1 MVRMNNTINILK
13 EDTFTDMLSVIGKV
27 AKDILEP
34 YSETDDRQLRQK
46 YGDHLSDIGAP
57 RHLTTLL
64 RRLVDIGMETRD
76 GWLGMSVVRSVFWNY
91 ADASLKMARDL
102 GRSGSL
108 KIMLNDL
115 DTCGT
120 GNSKN
125 EVKSESRS
133 RIVAFMLFSYVSV
146 SSCYPLIMQCVL
158 ACCKWHGR
166 EELRDNLSFPL
177 KFLVFA
183 QKISFFLEL

>member
-13 EDTFTDMLSVIGKV
+13 EGTFRDMLSVVGKV

-34 YSETDDRQLRQK
+34 YSETDNRQLRQK

-57 RHLTTLL
+57 KHLTVLL
-64 RRLVDIGMETRD
+64 RRLIDMGMETQE
-76 GWLGMSVVRSVFWNY
+76 GWVGMYVVRSVFWNY
-91 ADASLKMARDL
+91 ADASLKMGRDL

-120 GNSKN
+120 GSSKN
-125 EVKSESRS
+125 EVKFKSR
-133 RIVAFMLFSYVSV
+133 
-146 SSCYPLIMQCVL
+146 
-158 ACCKWHGR
+158 
-166 EELRDNLSFPL
+166 LSN
-177 KFLVFA
+177 
-183 QKISFFLEL
+183 SFCTI

>member
-13 EDTFTDMLSVIGKV
+13 DGTFSDMRSITGKV

-34 YSETDDRQLRQK
+34 YTETDDRKLRQK
-46 YGDHLSDIGAP
+46 YGDHLSEIGAP
-57 RHLTTLL
+57 DHLTKFL
-64 RRLVDIGMETRD
+64 RRLMDVGMETQD
-76 GWLGMSVVRSVFWNY
+76 GWVGMCVVRIVFRSY

-120 GNSKN
+120 SKSKN
-125 EVKSESRS
+125 EVMSKSRS
-133 RIVAFMLFSYVSV
+133 NS
-146 SSCYPLIMQCVL
+146 
-158 ACCKWHGR
+158 
-166 EELRDNLSFPL
+166 
-177 KFLVFA
+177 
-183 QKISFFLEL
+183 

>member
-1 MVRMNNTINILK
+1 MVRMNNIINVLK
-13 EDTFTDMLSVIGKV
+13 EGKFDDILSVLGKV

-34 YSETDDRQLRQK
+34 YSDTDNRELRQK

-57 RHLTTLL
+57 HHLTVLL
-64 RRLVDIGMETRD
+64 RRLMDIGMETRD
-76 GWLGMSVVRSVFWNY
+76 AWVGMYVVRRVFWNY

-120 GNSKN
+120 NSSKN
-125 EVKSESRS
+125 EVK
-133 RIVAFMLFSYVSV
+133 
-146 SSCYPLIMQCVL
+146 
-158 ACCKWHGR
+158 
-166 EELRDNLSFPL
+166 
-177 KFLVFA
+177 
-183 QKISFFLEL
+183 